1 MLAVALWC
9 HSQKSNTNNRLSDNF
24 MESNQVRSLFFVLLN
39 CHSTKSQHLRWRKEF
54 LSDKKEMFCFVFFA
68 KICGRVCLE
77 YNFSVCW
84 KQIKIF
90 WGGESQKKNNTRT
103 HTVKKKTEC
112 GSGLPFPLPVQVR
125 VQCNSRVL
133 SVGSVQWRF
142 VEGRGEEGNGPA
154 RGPPAGGGAEKKPS
168 RERDERRPRGR
179 RTTEGESRFHQL
191 LVHAEHNATLPH
203 RARSPAFSAP

>member
-1 MLAVALWC
+1 
-9 HSQKSNTNNRLSDNF
+9 
-24 MESNQVRSLFFVLLN
+24 
-39 CHSTKSQHLRWRKEF
+39 
-54 LSDKKEMFCFVFFA
+54 MFCFVFLQKFVA
-68 KICGRVCLE
+68 EFVLI
-77 YNFSVCW
+77 
-84 KQIKIF
+84 IIF
-90 WGGESQKKNNTRT
+90 LCVESKSKFFGGGESQKKNNTRT